1 MKNKIIIILSVFI
14 CFLIIIW
21 NLNVGAEGNYSL
33 ITELKITE
41 NDGDLSLIANEEFRV
56 LLGISSGTH

>member
-41 NDGDLSLIANEEFRV
+41 NDGDFSL
-56 LLGISSGTH
+56 